1 VRTFSLLL
9 RVLCRRPTFVPY
21 ASKLAKDSYTQQT
34 KFINRCISAS
44 SAALPVCGLD
54 LLAAMAAVDASCAEF
69 LYESIDFTMKA
80 FAGFATNRR
89 KIVMDPATGVE
100 GYQRSAFISLFTAFL
115 ASGKYEVKLS
125 FLKMN
130 QFMSPIVSGLFGD
143 SPDRVLSFLN
153 MIDKT
158 ILENEQHSKNMAVS
172 FLTQSNTNNLMKLL
186 EYENPVIQRRVLD
199 ILTKLSSR
207 QSPSNIIFKVEKLS
221 VDECSCLRNKV
232 LQNILGN
239 LKIFDSIEQ
248 LQLSLQIL
256 EECPDVVGLHFR
268 SAKFSF
274 EPESSIKWLTLLSF
288 LSKIIDFRPVAEV
301 EIELTPSLEYLLAPL
316 CPPRAALTRA
326 ILNDSALV
334 KLYSLQLLNSLLR
347 RAFWCI
353 ELIEKELQSCMAASH
368 GIAEMSRRVESLEE
382 SRVNTISAT
391 DKLIPDIQT
400 LQSLLNLLL
409 SEKEIKAE
417 GDLESQLL
425 PLDWRDQLISL
436 CLDSL
441 QFYARIFISQEDSLG
456 QAQFEDPIKFIS
468 PLFGPKE
475 LSESLEISIL
485 KFASVFPRII
495 VSSIE
500 AWNNFF
506 CFVCTSM
513 NQKSFEEKSNLAR
526 CVFSRILFSTG
537 LFITCPKEIE
547 LISFCLNDSKQF
559 SRVLKD
565 ILQLQS
571 SAEHLIYERKMVQ
584 NDSAEISSLL
594 SKWLKS
600 EISDEMYQLGQK
612 VLDKVI
618 ETYKKQEEEEEEIEH
633 VNKRSKQEEV
643 ASNSDYSS
651 ESESSSDDVDS
662 SSDSDSSDDDSI
674 SGSRK
679 LKVLEKRVDF
689 ELPDPE
695 LTDPAI
701 LFSQLLNH
709 IDRDRMHSFIL
720 NFPVERRLVPPAQR
734 RRVNDNMLKDLLY
747 GSEDFLLFCNWLGL
761 LAHFVTVVPKD
772 KFDGYTLVKSN
783 LLGAIVM
790 GMSSED
796 SSMRR
801 VCGHL
806 LTTIH
811 DAIRPAASVQ
821 MDWNTEKPV
830 TSPVDKVKQVYS
842 LLCQLRRSI
851 KYDDTINP
859 NQKPSLGFFKM
870 SGSAALYY
878 AEAIAVMIRP
888 DHQMFGPIGMIV
900 HSGAFQS
907 LSGVPLFD
915 NLIRQVEDEEAEQ
928 IIERAVFIRQLQW
941 MLKIVQYG
949 CKSRADLERGGSLN
963 KSRVLET
970 IFSLLT
976 IFSASI
982 GKNQESE
989 RVIIAILKTLKHLK
1003 GIEGVSD
1010 YLKNELGHEKW
1021 LEMLADVVLK
1031 AKTPLN
1037 KTRLTQLQE
1046 LLE

>member
-1 VRTFSLLL
+1 MILVRTFSLLL

-34 KFINRCISAS
+34 KFINRCLSAS
-44 SAALPVCGLD
+44 NAALPICGLD
-54 LLAAMAAVDASCAEF
+54 FLAAIAAVDASCAEF

-80 FAGFATNRR
+80 FAGFAMNRR
-89 KIVMDPATGVE
+89 KVIMDPATGVKGE
-100 GYQRSAFISLFTAFL
+100 QRSAFIALFSALLT
-115 ASGKYEVKLS
+115 SGKYEVKLS
-125 FLKMN
+125 CLKMN
-130 QFMSPIVSGLFGD
+130 QFMSLMVSGLFGD

-153 MIDKT
+153 MIDKN

-221 VDECSCLRNKV
+221 ADESSCLRNKV

-256 EECPDVVGLHFR
+256 EECPDVVGLHVR

-274 EPESSIKWLTLLSF
+274 EPEASIKWLTLFSF
-288 LSKIIDFRPVAEV
+288 LSKIIDFRPAAEV
-301 EIELTPSLEYLLAPL
+301 EIEKTPSMEYLLAPL

-334 KLYSLQLLNSLLR
+334 KLYSLQLLNSLLK

-353 ELIEKELQSCMAASH
+353 ELIEKELRGCMAASL
-368 GIAEMSRRVESLEE
+368 GMAEMSRRVELLEE

-391 DKLIPDIQT
+391 EKLIPDIQT
-400 LQSLLNLLL
+400 VQGLLNLLQ
-409 SEKEIKAE
+409 SEKEIQAD
-417 GDLESQLL
+417 GNLESQLL
-425 PLDWRDQLISL
+425 SHDWRDQLISL
-436 CLDSL
+436 CLDCL

-456 QAQFEDPIKFIS
+456 QAQFEDPVKFIS
-468 PLFGPKE
+468 SLFGAKE
-475 LSESLEISIL
+475 LPESLEISVL
-485 KFASVFPRII
+485 KFASVFPRI
-495 VSSIE
+495 VVNSSE

-506 CFVCTSM
+506 YFICKSM
-513 NQKSFEEKSNLAR
+513 NQKSFEEKSNLAQ
-526 CVFSRILFSTG
+526 CVFSRVFYSTG
-537 LFITCPKEIE
+537 LFITCPKEIQI
-547 LISFCLNDSKQF
+547 ISSCLNDSRYF
-559 SRVLKD
+559 LRVLKD
-565 ILQLQS
+565 LLQLQS
-571 SAEHLIYERKMVQ
+571 STENLIYEREMVQ
-584 NDSAEISSLL
+584 NGTIEISSLL

-600 EISDEMYQLGQK
+600 EISDEIYELGQK

-618 ETYKKQEEEEEEIEH
+618 ETSKIEEQEEIEH
-633 VNKRSKQEEV
+633 VSKRSKQEETS
-643 ASNSDYSS
+643 SNSD
-651 ESESSSDDVDS
+651 SSDSDDHS
-662 SSDSDSSDDDSI
+662 DESLSDSDSDSSDDESI
-674 SGSRK
+674 SGLRK

-689 ELPDPE
+689 ELSDPE

-701 LFSQLLNH
+701 RFSQLLNH
-709 IDRDRMHSFIL
+709 IDRDRMHNFIL
-720 NFPVERRLVPPAQR
+720 NFPIERRLVPPSQR

-772 KFDGYTLVKSN
+772 KFDGYTLVRSN
-783 LLGAIVM
+783 LLGAIVI

-796 SSMRR
+796 ASMRR

-806 LTTIH
+806 LATIH
-811 DAIRPAASVQ
+811 DVIRPAASVQ
-821 MDWNTEKPV
+821 MDWNTEKPM

-842 LLCQLRRSI
+842 LLCQLRRSV
-851 KYDDTINP
+851 KYDDTV
-859 NQKPSLGFFKM
+859 NQITTLGFFKL
-870 SGSAALYY
+870 SRVVALYY
-878 AEAIAVMIRP
+878 AEAISVMIRP
-888 DHQMFGPIGMIV
+888 DHHMFGPIGLVV

-928 IIERAVFIRQLQW
+928 IVERSVFIRQLQW

-949 CKSRADLERGGSLN
+949 CKGRVDLERGGPLN

-989 RVIIAILKTLKHLK
+989 RAAIAILKTLKHLK
-1003 GIEGVSD
+1003 EIESVSE
-1010 YLKNELGHEKW
+1010 YLQNELGHEKW

-1037 KTRLTQLQE
+1037 KTRLAQLQE

>member
-1 VRTFSLLL
+1 MRTFSLLL
-9 RVLCRRPTFVPY
+9 RVLSRRPTFVPY

-34 KFINRCISAS
+34 KFINRCLSAS

-54 LLAAMAAVDASCAEF
+54 LLAAMSAVDSSCAEF

-80 FAGFATNRR
+80 FAGFAMNRR
-89 KIVMDPATGVE
+89 KIIMDPATGME
-100 GYQRSAFISLFTAFL
+100 GDQRSAFIALFSAL
-115 ASGKYEVKLS
+115 LSSGKYEVKLS
-125 FLKMN
+125 CLKMN

-158 ILENEQHSKNMAVS
+158 ILDNEQNSKNMAVS
-172 FLTQSNTNNLMKLL
+172 FLTQVNTNNLMKLL

-199 ILTKLSSR
+199 IFTKLSSR

-221 VDECSCLRNKV
+221 ADEFSCLRNKV

-239 LKIFDSIEQ
+239 LKIFESIEQ

-256 EECPDVVGLHFR
+256 EECHDVIGLHIR

-274 EPESSIKWLTLLSF
+274 EPESSIKWLTLFSF
-288 LSKIIDFRPVAEV
+288 LSKIADFRPAPEV
-301 EIELTPSLEYLLAPL
+301 EIEKTPSMEYLLAPL
-316 CPPRAALTRA
+316 CPPRPALTRA
-326 ILNDSALV
+326 LLNDSALV
-334 KLYSLQLLNSLLR
+334 KLYSLQLLNSLLK

-353 ELIEKELQSCMAASH
+353 ELIEKELQSCMVASF
-368 GIAEMSRRVESLEE
+368 GMAEMSRRVELLEE
-382 SRVNTISAT
+382 SRVNTIAAT
-391 DKLIPDIQT
+391 QKLIPDIQT
-400 LQSLLNLLL
+400 LQTLLNLLL
-409 SEKEIKAE
+409 SDKEIQAE

-425 PLDWRDQLISL
+425 PHDWRDQLISL

-441 QFYARIFISQEDSLG
+441 QFYARIFVSQEDSLG
-456 QAQFEDPIKFIS
+456 QAQFEDPVKFIS
-468 PLFGPKE
+468 SLFVSKE
-475 LSESLEISIL
+475 LPESLEIAVL
-485 KFASVFPRII
+485 KFASVFPRI
-495 VSSIE
+495 VANSSE

-506 CFVCTSM
+506 CFVCKSM
-513 NQKSFEEKSNLAR
+513 NQKSNLAL
-526 CVFSRILFSTG
+526 CVFGRILFSTG
-537 LFITCPKEIE
+537 LFITCPNEIKI
-547 LISFCLNDSKQF
+547 ISSCLTDSKLF
-559 SRVLKD
+559 PRVFKD
-565 ILQLQS
+565 ILKLQS
-571 SAEHLIYERKMVQ
+571 SNENLIYEREMVQ
-584 NDSAEISSLL
+584 NGTIEISSLL
-594 SKWLKS
+594 LKWLES
-600 EISDEMYQLGQK
+600 NISDEMYEFGQK

-618 ETYKKQEEEEEEIEH
+618 ENNKKEAEEIDH
-633 VNKRSKQEEV
+633 VAKRVKQDISEDL
-643 ASNSDYSS
+643 ADSDSDDSSDSDSSSNS
-651 ESESSSDDVDS
+651 DS
-662 SSDSDSSDDDSI
+662 SSDSESSDDDSI
-674 SGSRK
+674 SGPRK

-695 LTDPAI
+695 ITDPAI
-701 LFSQLLNH
+701 FFSQLLNN
-709 IDRDRMHSFIL
+709 IDRDRMHNFIL

-761 LAHFVTVVPKD
+761 LAHFVTQIPKD
-772 KFDGYTLVKSN
+772 KFDGYTLVRCN

-790 GMSSED
+790 GLSSED
-796 SSMRR
+796 ASMRR

-806 LTTIH
+806 LASIH
-811 DAIRPAASVQ
+811 DLIRPAASIQ
-821 MDWNTEKPV
+821 IDWNTEKPLA
-830 TSPVDKVKQVYS
+830 SPVDKVKQVYS

-851 KYDDTINP
+851 KYDDTTNE
-859 NQKPSLGFFKM
+859 KTALGFYKM
-870 SGSAALYY
+870 SGTAALYY
-878 AEAIAVMIRP
+878 AEAISVMIRP
-888 DHQMFGPIGMIV
+888 DHHMFGPIGMVV

-928 IIERAVFIRQLQW
+928 IIERPVFIRQLQW

-989 RVIIAILKTLKHLK
+989 RAIIAILKTLKHLN

-1010 YLKNELGHEKW
+1010 YLQNELGHEKW
-1021 LEMLADVVLK
+1021 LEMLADVVLR

-1037 KTRLTQLQE
+1037 KTRLAQLQE